1 MTVSC
6 VNYQDEYEQFDA
18 KHYFQSHLDFT
29 GIYNTNFDKNN
40 YRNTNHPIYLICQ
53 I

>member
-40 YRNTNHPIYLICQ
+40 YRSYIVS
-53 I
+53 